1 MRVVGFDTSLR
12 GKLEG
17 VREEGKVVCITNCV
31 VKGDER
37 NNKIL
42 MNSKT
47 TVTQSPPEIYNH
59 GRFGQSDRTY
69 GNSKSLNR
77 TAGDS
82 LGEGGN
88 SWVFRGSEG
97 GAAKVGMCGR

>member
-47 TVTQSPPEIYNH
+47 TVTQSPRKFTIMAGSDKVTELTEIRNLST
-59 GRFGQSDRTY
+59 GQQVTVWVKVVTVGS
-69 GNSKSLNR
+69 SEAVK
-77 TAGDS
+77 
-82 LGEGGN
+82 GELQ
-88 SWVFRGSEG
+88 
-97 GAAKVGMCGR
+97 K